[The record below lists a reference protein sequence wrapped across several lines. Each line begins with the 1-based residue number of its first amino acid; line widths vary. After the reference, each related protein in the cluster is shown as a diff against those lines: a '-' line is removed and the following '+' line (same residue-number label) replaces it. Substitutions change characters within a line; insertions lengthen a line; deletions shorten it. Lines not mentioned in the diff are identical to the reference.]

1 MDRKVN
7 VTKRVISEVS
17 GFTEYEFWEKRGK
30 INRGS
35 KYLKDIME
43 ESFQNKK

>member
-30 INRGS
+30 INKGEQIS
-35 KYLKDIME
+35 KDIME